1 MNKTAAKTIAEDI
14 SREQLAAMFD
24 RAKREVKDW
33 RQVSNVNPGMTKG
46 TAWNILYRGFIGGA
60 SHRIAVTNMIREFG
74 EFLPDQ
80 LKPAKKPKRAEITPH
95 HEEPIFEVNH
105 G

>member
-1 MNKTAAKTIAEDI
+1 MNKNDAKKIAEDI
-14 SREQLAAMFD
+14 SREQLADMFD

-33 RQVSNVNPGMTKG
+33 RQVSNVNPCMTKG
-46 TAWNILYRGFIGGA
+46 AAWNILYHGFVVGVNK
-60 SHRIAVTNMIREFG
+60 RICVANMIREFG
-74 EFLPDQ
+74 EYLPDE
-80 LKPAKKPKRAEITPH
+80 LKPARKPKRAEIIPH